1 MATPLTSATEAY
13 LVQQQL
19 AAAAVVEAR
28 RVESR
33 GFVAVAQA
41 VAAYQLL
48 AAQQGAAAVPQM
60 LAEQGLST
68 AAQGAMAATALAGV
82 ASNGLPLVDMLDA
95 AADLGRMV
103 ATFVADAGRQARAT
117 QMAASPAAT
126 HYARMLNPPSCSR
139 CVILAGVVYKWDT
152 AIERHPQCDC
162 VQIPSSEA
170 LAGDLTT
177 DPMAYFESLPTT
189 AELEAQYPDLTR
201 AMRRDAGLVS
211 QEDVFTTA
219 GAEAIRLGADM
230 NQVVNARSGM
240 STAQVG
246 PSGGFGRLGTQDV
259 FGRQLSTTKTGTT
272 SRGRFGAENA
282 KRARQLPVRLM
293 PESIIQLAEG
303 DRDEAVRLLRL
314 YGYLL

>member
-13 LVQQQL
+13 VVQQQL

-33 GFVAVAQA
+33 GPVAVAQA

-48 AAQQGAAAVPQM
+48 AAQQGAAAVPQI

-117 QMAASPAAT
+117 QIAAT
-126 HYARMLNPPSCSR
+126 PSATGYARMLNPPSCSR
-139 CVILAGVVYKWDT
+139 CVILAGREYKWD
-152 AIERHPQCDC
+152 AGFERHPQCDC

-170 LAGDLTT
+170 LVGDLTT
-177 DPMAYFESLPTT
+177 DPMAYFESLPTR
-189 AELEAQYPDLTR
+189 AELEDQYPDLTPAERR
-201 AMRRDAGLVS
+201 AAGLVS
-211 QEDVFTTA
+211 QEDVFTVA
-219 GAEAIRLGADM
+219 GAEALRLGADM

-240 STAQVG
+240 ATSQVFSRNLLTTTAG
-246 PSGGFGRLGTQDV
+246 
-259 FGRQLSTTKTGTT
+259 TTK
-272 SRGRFGAENA
+272 RGRFGAENA
-282 KRARQLPVRLM
+282 KRSRPLPVRLM
-293 PESIIQLAEG
+293 PESIIQLAAG
-303 DRDEAVRLLRL
+303 DRDEAIRLLRL
-314 YGYLL
+314 YGYLI